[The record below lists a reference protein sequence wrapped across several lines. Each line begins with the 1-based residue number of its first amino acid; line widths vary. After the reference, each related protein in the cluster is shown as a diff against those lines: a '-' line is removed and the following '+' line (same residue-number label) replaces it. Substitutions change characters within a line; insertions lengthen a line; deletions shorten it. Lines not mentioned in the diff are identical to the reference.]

1 MRNVINLLPE
11 EMDVA
16 YVEANP
22 NMHRYNFERQDTYD
36 AYNELWNDAVAELTG
51 RFVEYLNNNEDKI
64 QDTYKALR
72 KKYGNK
78 HALKGWQWGPVNN
91 TVYCGGGIKFVSC
104 TGHGGFLVSH
114 AREAGIDAELQR
126 GGTYEEDCDFMIVAA
141 YYPDAAVKFNPDYF
155 TDREHARKVAA
166 ESVVRWSYGAVKNI
180 LDRQ

>member
-11 EMDVA
+11 DMDVA

-36 AYNELWNDAVAELTG
+36 AYNELWGNAVAELAG

-72 KKYGNK
+72 KQYGNK

-141 YYPDAAVKFNPDYF
+141 YYPDAAVKYNQDYF
-155 TDREHARKVAA
+155 IDREYSREEAA
-166 ESVVRWSYGAVKNI
+166 KSVVRWQYGAVKNI